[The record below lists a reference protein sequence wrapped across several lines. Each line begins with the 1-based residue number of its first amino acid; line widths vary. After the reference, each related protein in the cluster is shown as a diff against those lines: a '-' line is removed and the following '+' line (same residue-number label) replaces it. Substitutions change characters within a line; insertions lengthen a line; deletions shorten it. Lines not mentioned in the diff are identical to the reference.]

1 MRAAARDARARR
13 FFPHL
18 KSPPMATRTASKSAA
33 ARPAPRAL
41 KELFSYRL
49 NRLAYVSS
57 RIAAGLNESRYGVG
71 PREWRIIAL
80 LGAAPDMSLNAVAR
94 EANIDK
100 SQASRTVSELI
111 ERGLIQRSADSQDG
125 RGVSLDLTRTGR
137 ALYEEIFPAAIE
149 RNEDMLSVL
158 SEAEREAMERML
170 DKLTAHALE
179 MLNECKAEVPARR
192 GRGVQPR

>member
-1 MRAAARDARARR
+1 
-13 FFPHL
+13 
-18 KSPPMATRTASKSAA
+18 MATRTASKSAA
-33 ARPAPRAL
+33 SARPAPRAL

-94 EANIDK
+94 EA
-100 SQASRTVSELI
+100 
-111 ERGLIQRSADSQDG
+111 
-125 RGVSLDLTRTGR
+125 
-137 ALYEEIFPAAIE
+137 
-149 RNEDMLSVL
+149 
-158 SEAEREAMERML
+158 MERML

>member
-1 MRAAARDARARR
+1 
-13 FFPHL
+13 
-18 KSPPMATRTASKSAA
+18 MATRTASKPATA
-33 ARPAPRAL
+33 ARPAPQAL

-80 LGAAPDMSLNAVAR
+80 LGAAPDMSLNTVAR

-125 RGVSLDLTRTGR
+125 RGVSLDLTRAGR
-137 ALYEEIFPAAIE
+137 ALYDEMFPAAVE
-149 RNEDMLSVL
+149 RNEAMLSVL
-158 SEAEREAMERML
+158 TQAERDAMERML
-170 DKLTAHALE
+170 DKLTGHALD
-179 MLNECKAEVPARR
+179 MPVSYTHLTLPTSDLV
-192 GRGVQPR
+192 

>member
-1 MRAAARDARARR
+1 MA
-13 FFPHL
+13 
-18 KSPPMATRTASKSAA
+18 SPTAHKTASRTRAE
-33 ARPAPRAL
+33 PAAL

-111 ERGLIQRSADSQDG
+111 ERGLICRSADSQDG
-125 RGVSLDLTRTGR
+125 RGVSLDLTRAGR
-137 ALYEEIFPAAIE
+137 DLYDDMFPAAIQ
-149 RNEDMLSVL
+149 RNDAMLSVL
-158 SEAEREAMERML
+158 TDEERDAMERML

-179 MLNECKAEVPARR
+179 MLNEFKAEVPVRR

>member
-1 MRAAARDARARR
+1 MASLNAHKSASSARDQ
-13 FFPHL
+13 P
-18 KSPPMATRTASKSAA
+18 T
-33 ARPAPRAL
+33 AL

-111 ERGLIQRSADSQDG
+111 ERGHGAN
-125 RGVSLDLTRTGR
+125 
-137 ALYEEIFPAAIE
+137 P
-149 RNEDMLSVL
+149 
-158 SEAEREAMERML
+158 
-170 DKLTAHALE
+170 LE
-179 MLNECKAEVPARR
+179 
-192 GRGVQPR
+192 

>member
-1 MRAAARDARARR
+1 MAFPTEHKNVPKRA
-13 FFPHL
+13 
-18 KSPPMATRTASKSAA
+18 K
-33 ARPAPRAL
+33 PAAL

-71 PREWRIIAL
+71 PREWRFIAL
-80 LGAAPDMSLNAVAR
+80 LGATPDMSLNAVAR

-111 ERGLIQRSADSQDG
+111 ERGLICRSADSQDG
-125 RGVSLDLTRTGR
+125 RGVSLALTQAGR
-137 ALYEEIFPAAIE
+137 ALYEDMFPAAVQ
-149 RNEDMLSVL
+149 RNDAMLSVL
-158 SEAEREAMERML
+158 SDAEREQMERML
-170 DKLTAHALE
+170 DKLTEHALD
-179 MLNECKAEVPARR
+179 MLNEFKAEVPVRR

>member
-1 MRAAARDARARR
+1 MASLNAHKSASSARDQ
-13 FFPHL
+13 P
-18 KSPPMATRTASKSAA
+18 T
-33 ARPAPRAL
+33 AL

-111 ERGLIQRSADSQDG
+111 ERGLICRSADSQDG

-137 ALYEEIFPAAIE
+137 ALYEEMFPAAVQ
-149 RNEDMLSVL
+149 RNEAMLSVL
-158 SEAEREAMERML
+158 SPAERVEMERML

-179 MLNECKAEVPARR
+179 MLNQFKAEVPARR

>member
-1 MRAAARDARARR
+1 
-13 FFPHL
+13 
-18 KSPPMATRTASKSAA
+18 MATRTASKSAA
-33 ARPAPRAL
+33 SARPVPQAL

-80 LGAAPDMSLNAVAR
+80 LGAAPEMSLNAVAR

-111 ERGLIQRSADSQDG
+111 ERGLIQRSTDSQDG
-125 RGVSLDLTRTGR
+125 RGVSLDLTRAGR
-137 ALYEEIFPAAIE
+137 ALYEEIFPAAVE
-149 RNEDMLSVL
+149 RNEAMLSVL
-158 SEAEREAMERML
+158 SPAERDAMERML
-170 DKLTAHALE
+170 DKLTGHALD
-179 MLNECKAEVPARR
+179 MLNDCKAEVPARR

>member
-1 MRAAARDARARR
+1 MRAVARAARAPR
-13 FFPHL
+13 FSASDEFA
-18 KSPPMATRTASKSAA
+18 MATRTASKSATA

-111 ERGLIQRSADSQDG
+111 ERGLILRSADSQDG
-125 RGVSLDLTRTGR
+125 RGVSLDLTRAGR
-137 ALYEEIFPAAIE
+137 ALYEEMFPAAIE
-149 RNEDMLSVL
+149 RNESMLSVL
-158 SEAEREAMERML
+158 SETERETLERTL

>member
-1 MRAAARDARARR
+1 MASLNAHKSASSARDQ
-13 FFPHL
+13 P
-18 KSPPMATRTASKSAA
+18 T
-33 ARPAPRAL
+33 AL

-57 RIAAGLNESRYGVG
+57 RIAAGLNESR
-71 PREWRIIAL
+71 
-80 LGAAPDMSLNAVAR
+80 AAPDMSLNAVAR

-111 ERGLIQRSADSQDG
+111 ERGLICRSADSQDG

-137 ALYEEIFPAAIE
+137 ALYEEMFPAAVQ
-149 RNEDMLSVL
+149 RNEAMLSVL
-158 SEAEREAMERML
+158 SPAERDEMERML

-179 MLNECKAEVPARR
+179 MLNEFKAEVPARR

>member
-1 MRAAARDARARR
+1 
-13 FFPHL
+13 
-18 KSPPMATRTASKSAA
+18 MATRTASKSAA
-33 ARPAPRAL
+33 SARPAPRAL
-41 KELFSYRL
+41 KELFSYRR

-111 ERGLIQRSADSQDG
+111 ERGLIQRNADSQDG

-137 ALYEEIFPAAIE
+137 ALYDEIFPAAVE

-158 SEAEREAMERML
+158 SDAEREAMERML